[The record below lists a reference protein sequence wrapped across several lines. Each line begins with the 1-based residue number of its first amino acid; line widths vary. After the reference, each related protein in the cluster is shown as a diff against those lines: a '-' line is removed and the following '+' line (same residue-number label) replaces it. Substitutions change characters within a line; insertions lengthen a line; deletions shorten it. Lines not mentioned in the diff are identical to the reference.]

1 MIPLGTLVDVD
12 ETLGPQFIT
21 RYNAYPSASINGSAS
36 PGHSSGQALTT
47 MEQMAAGKL
56 STSMG
61 YEWTGMSY
69 QERATGGQAT
79 FIFVLAVAFVYLVL
93 CAQYESWMIPVA
105 VILSVPLALLGTVI
119 AVTTRGM
126 DNNVYTQI
134 GLVLLVA
141 LASKSAIL
149 IVEFAKSIREQGK
162 SRTEAALEAARLR
175 FRPILM
181 TAFTFILG
189 VFPLVIASGAG
200 AASRRA
206 VGTAVF
212 GGEIAATIFAVL
224 FVPAFYVIVQRFREP
239 RQ

>member
-1 MIPLGTLVDVD
+1 
-12 ETLGPQFIT
+12 
-21 RYNAYPSASINGSAS
+21 
-36 PGHSSGQALTT
+36 
-47 MEQMAAGKL
+47 
-56 STSMG
+56 MG

-149 IVEFAKSIREQGK
+149 IRRVCQVDPRAGK
-162 SRTEAALEAARLR
+162 K
-175 FRPILM
+175 P
-181 TAFTFILG
+181 
-189 VFPLVIASGAG
+189 
-200 AASRRA
+200 
-206 VGTAVF
+206 
-212 GGEIAATIFAVL
+212 
-224 FVPAFYVIVQRFREP
+224 Y
-239 RQ
+239 